1 MSEAQYLTKLFSLR
15 NRLGCYQYVVLKKK
29 KRLVNI
35 GFAVHVFLVCTS
47 CHLKTH
53 HRSTRQSL
61 PLFLSA
67 IILLPKFQA
76 LSLVL
81 QFGVYHIGN

>member
-1 MSEAQYLTKLFSLR
+1 M
-15 NRLGCYQYVVLKKK
+15 
-29 KRLVNI
+29 
-35 GFAVHVFLVCTS
+35 HVFLVCTS

-81 QFGVYHIGN
+81 QFGVYHIEN